1 MATGTATVEFGQA
14 VRRWRDRASPE
25 AAGLPVGRY
34 RRATGLRREELAQL
48 AGISVDY
55 VTRLEQGRASNPS
68 AQVVE
73 ALARALRLSGTERA
87 YLFRLAGLVPPGLQ
101 TVPTH
106 ITPSVQRMLDR
117 MAGTPVAVYDA
128 SWNLL
133 VANAPY
139 AALMGDPAGW
149 RGNER
154 NGVWRYFLGVNT
166 RVRHSP
172 EAEGP
177 FAAALVADLRAA
189 AGRYPAD
196 LALRRLVAEL
206 RAHSARFAELWD
218 TGAVASHEASHKTI
232 DHPHVGAVT
241 LDCDILTVAGSDVR
255 LMIYTAEPGTAD
267 AERLALITVLGTQT
281 LVG

>member
-1 MATGTATVEFGQA
+1 MASGTATSEFGQA
-14 VRRWRDRASPE
+14 VRRWRERVSPG
-25 AAGLPVGRY
+25 AAGLPTGRY
-34 RRATGLRREELAQL
+34 RRTAGLRREELAQL

-55 VTRLEQGRASNPS
+55 VTRLEQGRASGPS

-87 YLFRLAGLVPPGLQ
+87 HLFRLAGLVPPGPQ

-139 AALMGDPAGW
+139 TALMGDPAGW

-154 NGVWRYFLGVNT
+154 NGVWRYFFGLNT

-172 EAEGP
+172 ECEGT

-196 LALRRLVAEL
+196 TALRRLVAGL
-206 RAHSARFAELWD
+206 RANSPRFAELWD
-218 TGAVASHEASHKTI
+218 TGAVGAHESAHKTI

-255 LMIYTAEPGTAD
+255 LMIYTAEPGTED

>member
-1 MATGTATVEFGQA
+1 MASGMATAEFGRA

-25 AAGLPVGRY
+25 AAGLPAGRY
-34 RRATGLRREELAQL
+34 RRAAGLRREELAQL

-73 ALARALRLSGTERA
+73 ALTRALRLSGAERA
-87 YLFRLAGLVPPGLQ
+87 HLFQLAGLVPPGPQ

-117 MAGTPVAVYDA
+117 IAGTPIAVYDA
-128 SWNLL
+128 AWNLL

-139 AALMGDPAGW
+139 AALMGDPARW

-154 NGVWRYFLGVNT
+154 NGVWRYFMGVNT

-177 FAAALVADLRAA
+177 FATALVADLHTA

-196 LALRRLVAEL
+196 QALRRLVAEL
-206 RAHSARFAELWD
+206 RANSARFAELWD
-218 TGAVASHEASHKTI
+218 TGAVGSHEGSYKTI

-241 LDCDILTVAGSDVR
+241 LYCDIMTSAGSDLRV
-255 LMIYTAEPGTAD
+255 MIYTAEPGTED